1 MNDGGLV
8 AAITKL
14 RGEWQELGGGEL
26 VVAEISLEQSLAEQ
40 DYDLLVFPS
49 RYLGELCEAGRLRPM
64 RTSILESKELDFGD
78 ILPLV
83 REREIVYG
91 QQVMALPL
99 GCPTPL
105 VASTEADPMTVIGPL
120 ADEYAAFV
128 LMARVAPLA
137 RHPSREALWFDP
149 DTMQPRLAEPPF
161 VRALK
166 ELVDAKSG
174 VQSPCGIGE
183 ELLRGRSP
191 AAMVW
196 PCRTS
201 DAPGSASPLSVRP
214 FPPATQV
221 YNSTAQVWEKT
232 PPRQV
237 TLLASSGRL
246 VGVTTGSRNAASAF
260 RLAGWLASPG
270 VAGQLIASSD
280 GLAICRGSQRRMTD
294 NWIGS
299 SRSSAGQQF
308 SEQTVAALRQREG
321 VTIPRL
327 LGVDQ
332 YLEKLAAAVRSAA
345 EGNAT
350 PEEALATA
358 VEDWEK
364 LTSELGRDRQRL
376 AYRRCL
382 GIDP

>member
-1 MNDGGLV
+1 MNDGDLV

-26 VVAEISLEQSLAEQ
+26 VVAEVSLEQSLAEQ
-40 DYDLLVFPS
+40 ETDLLVFPS
-49 RYLGELCEAGRLRPM
+49 RYLGEFSEAGRLRPM

-105 VASTEADPMTVIGPL
+105 VASTDAEPKTVIEPL
-120 ADEYAAFV
+120 AEEYAAFV
-128 LMARVAPLA
+128 LLARAAPLA
-137 RHPSREALWFDP
+137 RHASREALWFDP

-161 VRALK
+161 IRALK

-174 VQSPCGIGE
+174 VHSPCVIGE
-183 ELLRGRSP
+183 ELLQDRISS
-191 AAMVW
+191 AVVW
-196 PCRTS
+196 PCR
-201 DAPGSASPLSVRP
+201 ASEASGLASLTVHPI
-214 FPPATQV
+214 PPATQV
-221 YNSTAQVWEKT
+221 YNSAAQTWEKT

-270 VAGQLIASSD
+270 VAGQLVASSD
-280 GLAICRGSQRRMTD
+280 GLAICRGSQRRMAD
-294 NWIGS
+294 NWLGS

-308 SEQTVAALRQREG
+308 SEQLAAALRQREG

-327 LGVDQ
+327 RGVDQ
-332 YLEKLAAAVRSAA
+332 YLEKLAAAVRSAV
-345 EGNAT
+345 EGHTT

-364 LTSELGRDRQRL
+364 LTNALGRDRQRL

-382 GIDP
+382 GIEP